1 MIRRVCVLL
10 VCGVVLTGVVT
21 GCGGGGGPATKAS
34 STPAPTATSTATVP
48 LAVKIREAIVA
59 CRKQVTKLSDIPAS
73 EKPVAEADCN
83 GIKTGNISSLRV
95 ILKQACLNRVATLPA
110 ADQPP
115 ATLACKKVY

>member
-1 MIRRVCVLL
+1 MIRRVSVLL

-34 STPAPTATSTATVP
+34 STPAPTATVP

-83 GIKTGNISSLRV
+83 GIKTGNISSLRA